1 MWIGA
6 EADVLE
12 GPQEET
18 ELEKWVGLAGVW
30 QLQTWESTKR
40 RRSIPSQVRRRER
53 AKMISTKRGYTQESR
68 MGESRSD
75 VRGIRMLK
83 LKTQEFAIF

>member
-30 QLQTWESTKR
+30 QLQT
-40 RRSIPSQVRRRER
+40 
-53 AKMISTKRGYTQESR
+53 
-68 MGESRSD
+68 
-75 VRGIRMLK
+75 
-83 LKTQEFAIF
+83 